1 MKKTSILTAL
11 TVFMMAT
18 ATIISCKK
26 DKDAIPTG
34 QTAHVNMRLTDAP
47 ADYDAL
53 YIDVQRIEVIM
64 EGSAAINLTPVR
76 TGIYDVLKLKN
87 NIDTLLVKAD
97 LPAGKISQIRLI
109 LGTSNSVV
117 VDGTTYPLN
126 TPSAEESGLKLN
138 LNTQLAAGGSYDM
151 WLDFDVA
158 KSVVATGSG
167 KYNLK
172 PVVKAFTAETDGR
185 IKGYVLPGAALV
197 TVYATNG
204 IDTYAA
210 IPEADGFFLF
220 KGLPEGKYSITFDAS
235 LVTFTDVTIN
245 NIDVKFGSTTD
256 IGTTVIK

>member
-1 MKKTSILTAL
+1 MKKTSILAAF
-11 TVFMMAT
+11 TVLMMAVGT
-18 ATIISCKK
+18 MVSCKK
-26 DKDAIPTG
+26 NNDAIPSG
-34 QTAHVNMRLTDAP
+34 QTAHVNMKLTDAP

-53 YIDVQRIEVIM
+53 YIDIQRVEVTM
-64 EGSAAINLTPVR
+64 EGSAAIQLTPIR
-76 TGIYDVLKLKN
+76 PGIYDILKLKN
-87 NIDTLLVKAD
+87 NLDTLLVRAD
-97 LPAGKISQIRLI
+97 LAAGKISQIRLI
-109 LGTSNSVV
+109 LGANNSVV

-138 LNTQLAAGGSYDM
+138 LNAQLVAGGSYDI

-204 IDTYAA
+204 IETYAA
-210 IPEADGFFLF
+210 IPDVDGFFVF
-220 KGLPEGKYSITFDAS
+220 KGLQEGKYTVTMDAS
-235 LVTFTDVTIN
+235 LITFTDVTIN
-245 NIDVKFGSTTD
+245 NIDVKFGTTTD
-256 IGTTVIK
+256 LGTTVLK